1 MGTQYLID
9 SNAVIDYLSGKLPAA
24 GMTFMNG
31 LVNDTPKISLIT
43 KIEVLGFRTSAEAE
57 KLLTDFTDDCLV
69 LPITEEISDRTIKL
83 RKDYKIKLPDALI
96 AATALVYNFTLV
108 SRNVSD
114 FKRIVGLNCVDA
126 HLM

>member
-9 SNAVIDYLSGKLPAA
+9 SNAVIDYLSGKLPPT
-24 GMTFMNG
+24 GMTFMSK

-43 KIEVLGFRTSAEAE
+43 KIEVLGFRTSIEAE

-69 LPITEEISDRTIKL
+69 LPITEEISDRTIEL

-114 FKRIVGLNCVDA
+114 FKRIIGLNCVDA